1 LFDYN
6 RKKNARVGKA
16 LQQQAA
22 SEQHAM
28 MLTKTTSWLPAFT
41 IALSAAATHLLM
53 PIGNAK
59 YASDMTQRYRQEDDL
74 IASPPLLPHNNPPAR
89 IEAIPPEEGAMPDG
103 QEAAEA
109 VEFVDIWER
118 MRGAF
123 GLPEEMTESVA
134 WHIDNFRKHSWR
146 IERLLARGQPYLYY
160 ILNQVERRGLPAEL
174 ALLPAVESAFDPFAT
189 SPAGAAGIWQFMPG
203 TAEQVGLRQDW
214 WYDGRRD
221 IVAGTGAALDYLAE
235 LQQHFDGDWLLA
247 LGAYNTG
254 IATIKKAI
262 QYNQDKGEPT
272 DFWHLDLPQETRDY
286 VPKLIALRV
295 LINNPDAYN
304 ITLPAL
310 TNSRYFRV
318 VDIGGRIDLQVAARL
333 AGTSLDELQRLN
345 PGLNRSITPPDGQHR
360 LLVPSGNATLFC
372 DRLALLPHDQRVQ
385 SITYRIRLGDTLSAI
400 AHYSRTTVARLR
412 QLNRLDN
419 SRIIAG
425 RLLIIPT
432 KDSDQQTGLVI
443 QASLM

>member
-1 LFDYN
+1 
-6 RKKNARVGKA
+6 
-16 LQQQAA
+16 
-22 SEQHAM
+22 
-28 MLTKTTSWLPAFT
+28 
-41 IALSAAATHLLM
+41 
-53 PIGNAK
+53 
-59 YASDMTQRYRQEDDL
+59 MT
-74 IASPPLLPHNNPPAR
+74 SPPLQPHYNPPAR
-89 IEAIPPEEGAMPDG
+89 IKATPPEEGATPYD

-109 VEFVDIWER
+109 VDFVDIWER

-160 ILNQVERRGLPAEL
+160 ILNEVERRGLPAEL

-189 SPAGAAGIWQFMPG
+189 SPSGAAGIWQFMPG

-235 LQQHFDGDWLLA
+235 LQQYFDGDWLLA

-254 IATIKKAI
+254 VATIKKAI

-272 DFWHLDLPQETRDY
+272 DFWHLDLPQETRDHI
-286 VPKLIALRV
+286 PKLIALRV
-295 LINNPDAYN
+295 LISNPDAYN
-304 ITLPAL
+304 ITLPVL
-310 TNSRYFRV
+310 TNSRYFRI

-333 AGTSLDELQRLN
+333 SGTRLKELQRLN
-345 PGLNRSITPPDGQHR
+345 PGLTRSITPPDGHHK
-360 LLVPSGNATLFC
+360 LLVPSSKATLFRE
-372 DRLALLPHDQRVQ
+372 RLALLPHDQRIQ
-385 SITYRIRLGDTLSAI
+385 SITYRIRWGDTLGGI
-400 AHYSRTTVARLR
+400 ARYSQTTVARLR
-412 QLNRLDN
+412 QLNRLEN
-419 SRIIAG
+419 TRIFAG
-425 RLLIIPT
+425 RLIIIPIEDPAH
-432 KDSDQQTGLVI
+432 KAGLSI

>member
-1 LFDYN
+1 MQIRTKKTPGSTRRYN
-6 RKKNARVGKA
+6 NKRLRNNK
-16 LQQQAA
+16 
-22 SEQHAM
+22 EM
-28 MLTKTTSWLPAFT
+28 MLTKTMSWLPAFA
-41 IALSAAATHLLM
+41 IALSAAATHFIVPM
-53 PIGNAK
+53 GNAK
-59 YASDMTQRYRQEDDL
+59 YASDMTQRYRQVGDL
-74 IASPPLLPHNNPPAR
+74 MTSPPLQPHYNLPAR
-89 IEAIPPEEGAMPDG
+89 IEATPPKEGATPDD

-109 VEFVDIWER
+109 VDFIDIWER

-146 IERLLARGQPYLYY
+146 IERLLARGKPYLYY

-221 IVAGTGAALDYLAE
+221 IVAGTVAALDYLAE
-235 LQQHFDGDWLLA
+235 LQQYFDGDWLLA
-247 LGAYNTG
+247 LGAYN
-254 IATIKKAI
+254 ASVASIKRAI

-304 ITLPAL
+304 ITLPVL

-318 VDIGGRIDLQVAARL
+318 EDIGGRIDLQVAARL
-333 AGTSLDELQRLN
+333 AGTSLEELQQLN

-360 LLVPSGNATLFC
+360 LLVPSSKATLFR
-372 DRLALLPHDQRVQ
+372 DRLALLPHDLRIQ
-385 SITYRIRLGDTLSAI
+385 SITYRIRWGDTLSAI

-425 RLLIIPT
+425 ERLIIPT
-432 KDSDQQTGLVI
+432 KDSDLQTILAM
-443 QASLM
+443 QTSLM